1 MLPWETQTLPL
12 SLEEALQN
20 AKRWWKSKAKE
31 LHDPILCWLFSS
43 RSEKKAYAGSR
54 LSQVKHT
61 MKLMSLVAA
70 GWLNLCDIPMSL
82 LKGTGANTTWGALKT
97 AARHDILPTNHVSVG
112 SLPTAIRS
120 GRCDHTCP
128 PDISSKG
135 SQNLSFYLGEN
146 RIMLALY
153 IK

>member
-1 MLPWETQTLPL
+1 MRNTNTSPELGGSSSKCQKMM
-12 SLEEALQN
+12 EEQSQGTAWSHPVLTFLKQ
-20 AKRWWKSKAKE
+20 KW
-31 LHDPILCWLFSS
+31 
-43 RSEKKAYAGSR
+43 KKAYAGSR

-70 GWLNLCDIPMSL
+70 GWLNLCDTPMSL